1 MGGFYNELDFGSE
14 KQGILWRVTSDFVTR
29 YESLQSK
36 FLATRNEERVK
47 GFNSWKTRLYCYCCF
62 YH

>member
-29 YESLQSK
+29 YESL
-36 FLATRNEERVK
+36 
-47 GFNSWKTRLYCYCCF
+47 
-62 YH
+62 